1 MKNLGRYKDNLDIPR
16 KQDID
21 VVASRVSTNEDN
33 IAMLDSDMKTAQG
46 DILTLK
52 TNVTEVT
59 NALTSKQDKIVGGAS
74 TITDDNL
81 TANRALVSNSS
92 GKVAVSAV
100 TSTELGYLDG
110 VTSNVQAQLD
120 SKLSEAPVQ
129 SVNSKT
135 GAVTLTKADIGLGN
149 VDNVKQYSANN
160 PPPYPVTSVNKK
172 TGAVVLDASDV
183 NAVAKTGDS
192 MTGTLRVGSASLE
205 TNGYVTGTWFKT
217 TANTALS
224 TKPSKIAV
232 INDGWIYSRTPEQI
246 KNDIGLSNVDNVKQ
260 YSTSNPPPYPVTSVN
275 GQTGAVTIES
285 DVPENIVRYYDV
297 ASTEAVEGINADTLE
312 GHKASYFAT
321 ASELSTINTTLNS
334 GLSAI
339 DTQVS
344 ELNSGLSTANSN
356 ISALQTAM
364 NDKVDKSGGTL
375 EGALVAQRNTNY
387 ATAQVRNVIISPA
400 DPSGG
405 SNGDIWIKYTP

>member
-1 MKNLGRYKDNLDIPR
+1 MKNLGLYKDNLDIPR

-21 VVASRVSTNEDN
+21 AVASRVSTNEDN
-33 IAMLDSDMKTAQG
+33 IAMLDSDMETAQS
-46 DILTLK
+46 DITTLK

-74 TITDDNL
+74 TITEDNL

-92 GKVAVSAV
+92 GKVDVSGV
-100 TSTELGYLDG
+100 TFTELSYLSG
-110 VTSNVQAQLD
+110 VTSKVQDQIDGKVNKSGDTMTGTLTVGSASLQTNGYVTGTWLKTTAD
-120 SKLSEAPVQ
+120 IALSSTPTKIAVINDGWVYSRTPVQ
-129 SVNSKT
+129 I
-135 GAVTLTKADIGLGN
+135 KADIGLGN
-149 VDNVKQYSANN
+149 VDNVKQYS
-160 PPPYPVTSVNKK
+160 
-172 TGAVVLDASDV
+172 
-183 NAVAKTGDS
+183 
-192 MTGTLRVGSASLE
+192 
-205 TNGYVTGTWFKT
+205 
-217 TANTALS
+217 
-224 TKPSKIAV
+224 I
-232 INDGWIYSRTPEQI
+232 
-246 KNDIGLSNVDNVKQ
+246 
-260 YSTSNPPPYPVTSVN
+260 SNPPPYPVTSVN

-297 ASTEAVEGINADTLE
+297 APTEAVEGLNADTLE
-312 GHKASYFAT
+312 GHSASYFAT
-321 ASELSTINTTLNS
+321 ASGLSATNAQVSTLNS
-334 GLSAI
+334 SLSTI

-344 ELNSGLSTANSN
+344 TANNN

-387 ATAQVRNVIISPA
+387 ATAQVRNVIISTA

>member
-1 MKNLGRYKDNLDIPR
+1 MKNLGLYKDSLDIPR

-33 IAMLDSDMKTAQG
+33 IAMLDSDMETAQG

-52 TNVTEVT
+52 INVTEVT

-110 VTSNVQAQLD
+110 VTSNVQTQLD

-135 GAVTLTKADIGLGN
+135 GAVTLTKADIGLG
-149 VDNVKQYSANN
+149 
-160 PPPYPVTSVNKK
+160 
-172 TGAVVLDASDV
+172 
-183 NAVAKTGDS
+183 
-192 MTGTLRVGSASLE
+192 
-205 TNGYVTGTWFKT
+205 
-217 TANTALS
+217 
-224 TKPSKIAV
+224 
-232 INDGWIYSRTPEQI
+232 
-246 KNDIGLSNVDNVKQ
+246 NVDNVKQ

-297 ASTEAVEGINADTLE
+297 ALTEAVEGINADTLE

-387 ATAQVRNVIISPA
+387 ATAQVRNVIISTA

>member
-110 VTSNVQAQLD
+110 VTSNVQTQLD

-149 VDNVKQYSANN
+149 VDNVKQYSAN
-160 PPPYPVTSVNKK
+160 S
-172 TGAVVLDASDV
+172 
-183 NAVAKTGDS
+183 
-192 MTGTLRVGSASLE
+192 
-205 TNGYVTGTWFKT
+205 
-217 TANTALS
+217 
-224 TKPSKIAV
+224 
-232 INDGWIYSRTPEQI
+232 
-246 KNDIGLSNVDNVKQ
+246 
-260 YSTSNPPPYPVTSVN
+260 PPPYPVTSVN

-297 ASTEAVEGINADTLE
+297 ASTEAVKGINADTLE

-387 ATAQVRNVIISPA
+387 ATAQVRNVIISTA

-405 SNGDIWIKYTP
+405 SNGDIWIRYTP

>member
-1 MKNLGRYKDNLDIPR
+1 MKNLGLYKDNLDIPR

-33 IAMLDSDMKTAQG
+33 IAMLDSDMETAQG

-110 VTSNVQAQLD
+110 VTSNVQTQLD

-149 VDNVKQYSANN
+149 VDNVKQYS
-160 PPPYPVTSVNKK
+160 
-172 TGAVVLDASDV
+172 
-183 NAVAKTGDS
+183 
-192 MTGTLRVGSASLE
+192 
-205 TNGYVTGTWFKT
+205 
-217 TANTALS
+217 
-224 TKPSKIAV
+224 
-232 INDGWIYSRTPEQI
+232 
-246 KNDIGLSNVDNVKQ
+246 
-260 YSTSNPPPYPVTSVN
+260 TSNPPPYPVTSVN

-285 DVPENIVRYYDV
+285 NVPENIVRYYDV
-297 ASTEAVEGINADTLE
+297 ALTEAVEGINADTLE

-321 ASELSTINTTLNS
+321 ASELSTVNTTLNS

-387 ATAQVRNVIISPA
+387 ATAQVRNVIISTA

>member
-33 IAMLDSDMKTAQG
+33 IAMLDSDMEAAQG

-110 VTSNVQAQLD
+110 VTSNVQTQLD

-135 GAVTLTKADIGLGN
+135 GAVTLTKADIGLSN

-160 PPPYPVTSVNKK
+160 PPPYPVTSVN
-172 TGAVVLDASDV
+172 
-183 NAVAKTGDS
+183 
-192 MTGTLRVGSASLE
+192 
-205 TNGYVTGTWFKT
+205 
-217 TANTALS
+217 
-224 TKPSKIAV
+224 
-232 INDGWIYSRTPEQI
+232 
-246 KNDIGLSNVDNVKQ
+246 
-260 YSTSNPPPYPVTSVN
+260 

-285 DVPENIVRYYDV
+285 NVPENIVRYYEV
-297 ASTEAVEGINADTLE
+297 APTEAVEGINADTLE

-387 ATAQVRNVIISPA
+387 ATAQVRNVIISTA

-405 SNGDIWIKYTP
+405 SNGDIWIRYTP

>member
-1 MKNLGRYKDNLDIPR
+1 MKNLGLYKDNLDISR

-33 IAMLDSDMKTAQG
+33 IAMLDSDMETAQS

-81 TANRALVSNSS
+81 IANRALVSNSS

-110 VTSNVQAQLD
+110 VTSNVQTQLD

-205 TNGYVTGTWFKT
+205 TNGYVTGTWLKT

-224 TKPSKIAV
+224 TNPSKIAV
-232 INDGWIYSRTPEQI
+232 INDGWIYSRTPKQI

-260 YSTSNPPPYPVTSVN
+260 YSASNPPPYPVTSVN
-275 GQTGAVTIES
+275 GQTGAVTIDIPDS
-285 DVPENIVRYYDV
+285 KSYYNKKY
-297 ASTEAVEGINADTLE
+297 S
-312 GHKASYFAT
+312 
-321 ASELSTINTTLNS
+321 
-334 GLSAI
+334 
-339 DTQVS
+339 
-344 ELNSGLSTANSN
+344 
-356 ISALQTAM
+356 
-364 NDKVDKSGGTL
+364 GTL
-375 EGALVAQRNTNY
+375 ETSGWVKQSDSLYYKQVTITGMTSSQYPIVMPVWTNNRTNEQSAWNSLNAEVESFDGYVRFY
-387 ATAQVRNVIISPA
+387 AKTPITTAVGFVLLFGNV
-400 DPSGG
+400 
-405 SNGDIWIKYTP
+405 

>member
-33 IAMLDSDMKTAQG
+33 IAMLDSDMETAQG

-81 TANRALVSNSS
+81 TANRALVSNSN

-110 VTSNVQAQLD
+110 VTSNVQTQLD

-160 PPPYPVTSVNKK
+160 PPPYPVTSVN
-172 TGAVVLDASDV
+172 
-183 NAVAKTGDS
+183 
-192 MTGTLRVGSASLE
+192 
-205 TNGYVTGTWFKT
+205 
-217 TANTALS
+217 
-224 TKPSKIAV
+224 
-232 INDGWIYSRTPEQI
+232 
-246 KNDIGLSNVDNVKQ
+246 
-260 YSTSNPPPYPVTSVN
+260 

-297 ASTEAVEGINADTLE
+297 ALTEAVEGINADTLE

-375 EGALVAQRNTNY
+375 KGALVAQRNTNY
-387 ATAQVRNVIISPA
+387 ATAQVRNVIISTT

-405 SNGDIWIKYTP
+405 SNGDIWIRYTP

>member
-21 VVASRVSTNEDN
+21 VVVSRVSTNEDN
-33 IAMLDSDMKTAQG
+33 IAMLDSDMETAQS

-110 VTSNVQAQLD
+110 VTSNVQTQLD

-149 VDNVKQYSANN
+149 VDNVKQYS
-160 PPPYPVTSVNKK
+160 
-172 TGAVVLDASDV
+172 
-183 NAVAKTGDS
+183 
-192 MTGTLRVGSASLE
+192 
-205 TNGYVTGTWFKT
+205 
-217 TANTALS
+217 
-224 TKPSKIAV
+224 
-232 INDGWIYSRTPEQI
+232 
-246 KNDIGLSNVDNVKQ
+246 
-260 YSTSNPPPYPVTSVN
+260 TSNPPPYPVTSVN
-275 GQTGAVTIES
+275 GQTGAVMIES

-297 ASTEAVEGINADTLE
+297 APTEAVEGINADTLE

-356 ISALQTAM
+356 ISTLQTAM

-387 ATAQVRNVIISPA
+387 ATAQVRNVIISTA

-405 SNGDIWIKYTP
+405 SNGDIWIRYTP

>member
-1 MKNLGRYKDNLDIPR
+1 MKNLGLYKDNLDIPR

-33 IAMLDSDMKTAQG
+33 IAMLDSDMETAQG

-74 TITDDNL
+74 TITDANL

-110 VTSNVQAQLD
+110 VTSNVQTQLD

-129 SVNSKT
+129 SVNNKT
-135 GAVTLTKADIGLGN
+135 GAVTLTKADIGLG
-149 VDNVKQYSANN
+149 
-160 PPPYPVTSVNKK
+160 
-172 TGAVVLDASDV
+172 
-183 NAVAKTGDS
+183 
-192 MTGTLRVGSASLE
+192 
-205 TNGYVTGTWFKT
+205 
-217 TANTALS
+217 
-224 TKPSKIAV
+224 
-232 INDGWIYSRTPEQI
+232 
-246 KNDIGLSNVDNVKQ
+246 NVDNVKQ

-275 GQTGAVTIES
+275 GQTGAVTIKS

-344 ELNSGLSTANSN
+344 ELNSGLSIANSN

-387 ATAQVRNVIISPA
+387 ATAQVRNVIISTA

-405 SNGDIWIKYTP
+405 SNGDIWIRYTP

>member
-1 MKNLGRYKDNLDIPR
+1 MKNLGLYKDNLDIPR

-33 IAMLDSDMKTAQG
+33 IAMLDSDMETAQG

-110 VTSNVQAQLD
+110 VTSNVQTQLD

-135 GAVTLTKADIGLGN
+135 GAVTLTKADIELG
-149 VDNVKQYSANN
+149 
-160 PPPYPVTSVNKK
+160 
-172 TGAVVLDASDV
+172 
-183 NAVAKTGDS
+183 
-192 MTGTLRVGSASLE
+192 
-205 TNGYVTGTWFKT
+205 
-217 TANTALS
+217 
-224 TKPSKIAV
+224 
-232 INDGWIYSRTPEQI
+232 
-246 KNDIGLSNVDNVKQ
+246 NVDNVKQ

-321 ASELSTINTTLNS
+321 ASELSTVDTTLNS

-356 ISALQTAM
+356 ISALQTTM

-387 ATAQVRNVIISPA
+387 TTAQVRNVIISTA

-405 SNGDIWIKYTP
+405 SNGDIWIRYTP

>member
-1 MKNLGRYKDNLDIPR
+1 MKNLGLYKDNLDIPR

-33 IAMLDSDMKTAQG
+33 IAMLDSDMETAQG

-110 VTSNVQAQLD
+110 VTSNVQTQLD

-135 GAVTLTKADIGLGN
+135 GAVTLTKADIGLG
-149 VDNVKQYSANN
+149 
-160 PPPYPVTSVNKK
+160 
-172 TGAVVLDASDV
+172 
-183 NAVAKTGDS
+183 
-192 MTGTLRVGSASLE
+192 
-205 TNGYVTGTWFKT
+205 
-217 TANTALS
+217 
-224 TKPSKIAV
+224 
-232 INDGWIYSRTPEQI
+232 
-246 KNDIGLSNVDNVKQ
+246 NVDNVKQ

-387 ATAQVRNVIISPA
+387 ATAQVRNVIISTA

>member
-1 MKNLGRYKDNLDIPR
+1 MKNLGLYKDNLDVPR

-33 IAMLDSDMKTAQG
+33 IAMLDSDMETAQG

-52 TNVTEVT
+52 TNVAEVT

-74 TITDDNL
+74 AITDDNL

-92 GKVAVSAV
+92 GKVDVSAV

-149 VDNVKQYSANN
+149 VDNVKQYSA
-160 PPPYPVTSVNKK
+160 
-172 TGAVVLDASDV
+172 
-183 NAVAKTGDS
+183 
-192 MTGTLRVGSASLE
+192 
-205 TNGYVTGTWFKT
+205 
-217 TANTALS
+217 
-224 TKPSKIAV
+224 
-232 INDGWIYSRTPEQI
+232 
-246 KNDIGLSNVDNVKQ
+246 
-260 YSTSNPPPYPVTSVN
+260 SNPPPYPVTSVN

-344 ELNSGLSTANSN
+344 ELNLGLSTANSS

-364 NDKVDKSGGTL
+364 NDKVDKSDGTL

-387 ATAQVRNVIISPA
+387 ATAQVRNVIISTA

-405 SNGDIWIKYTP
+405 SNGDIWIRYTP

>member
-110 VTSNVQAQLD
+110 VTSNVQTQLD

-160 PPPYPVTSVNKK
+160 PPPYPVTSVN
-172 TGAVVLDASDV
+172 
-183 NAVAKTGDS
+183 
-192 MTGTLRVGSASLE
+192 
-205 TNGYVTGTWFKT
+205 
-217 TANTALS
+217 
-224 TKPSKIAV
+224 
-232 INDGWIYSRTPEQI
+232 
-246 KNDIGLSNVDNVKQ
+246 
-260 YSTSNPPPYPVTSVN
+260 

-297 ASTEAVEGINADTLE
+297 ASTEAVKGINADTLE

-387 ATAQVRNVIISPA
+387 ATAQVRNVIISTA

-405 SNGDIWIKYTP
+405 SNGDIWIRYTP

>member
-1 MKNLGRYKDNLDIPR
+1 MKNLGLYKDNLDIPR
-16 KQDID
+16 KRDID

-33 IAMLDSDMKTAQG
+33 IAMLDSDMETAQS

-110 VTSNVQAQLD
+110 VTSNVQTQLD

-135 GAVTLTKADIGLGN
+135 GAVTLTKADIGLG
-149 VDNVKQYSANN
+149 
-160 PPPYPVTSVNKK
+160 
-172 TGAVVLDASDV
+172 
-183 NAVAKTGDS
+183 
-192 MTGTLRVGSASLE
+192 
-205 TNGYVTGTWFKT
+205 
-217 TANTALS
+217 
-224 TKPSKIAV
+224 
-232 INDGWIYSRTPEQI
+232 
-246 KNDIGLSNVDNVKQ
+246 NVDNVKQ

-334 GLSAI
+334 GLS
-339 DTQVS
+339 
-344 ELNSGLSTANSN
+344 TANSN
-356 ISALQTAM
+356 ISALQAAM

-387 ATAQVRNVIISPA
+387 ATAQVRNVIISTA

-405 SNGDIWIKYTP
+405 SNGDIWIRYTP

>member
-1 MKNLGRYKDNLDIPR
+1 MKNLGLYKDNLDIPR

-21 VVASRVSTNEDN
+21 VVASSVSTNEDN
-33 IAMLDSDMKTAQG
+33 IAMLDSDMETAQG

-74 TITDDNL
+74 TITDANL

-110 VTSNVQAQLD
+110 VTSNVQTQLD

-135 GAVTLTKADIGLGN
+135 GAVTLTKADIGLG
-149 VDNVKQYSANN
+149 
-160 PPPYPVTSVNKK
+160 
-172 TGAVVLDASDV
+172 
-183 NAVAKTGDS
+183 
-192 MTGTLRVGSASLE
+192 
-205 TNGYVTGTWFKT
+205 
-217 TANTALS
+217 
-224 TKPSKIAV
+224 
-232 INDGWIYSRTPEQI
+232 
-246 KNDIGLSNVDNVKQ
+246 NVDNVKQ

-297 ASTEAVEGINADTLE
+297 VSTEAVEGINADTLE

-344 ELNSGLSTANSN
+344 ELNSGLSIANSN
-356 ISALQTAM
+356 ISALQNAM

-387 ATAQVRNVIISPA
+387 ATAQVRNVIISTA

-405 SNGDIWIKYTP
+405 SNGDIWIRYTP

>member
-1 MKNLGRYKDNLDIPR
+1 MKNLGLYKDNLDIPR

-33 IAMLDSDMKTAQG
+33 IAMLDSDMETAQG

-74 TITDDNL
+74 TITHDNL

-110 VTSNVQAQLD
+110 VTSNVQTQLD

-135 GAVTLTKADIGLGN
+135 GAVTLTKSDIGLG
-149 VDNVKQYSANN
+149 
-160 PPPYPVTSVNKK
+160 
-172 TGAVVLDASDV
+172 
-183 NAVAKTGDS
+183 
-192 MTGTLRVGSASLE
+192 
-205 TNGYVTGTWFKT
+205 
-217 TANTALS
+217 
-224 TKPSKIAV
+224 
-232 INDGWIYSRTPEQI
+232 
-246 KNDIGLSNVDNVKQ
+246 NVDNVKQ

-297 ASTEAVEGINADTLE
+297 ASTEAVEGLNADMLE
-312 GHKASYFAT
+312 GHRASYFAT
-321 ASELSTINTTLNS
+321 AS
-334 GLSAI
+334 GLS
-339 DTQVS
+339 DTNTQVS
-344 ELNSGLSTANSN
+344 TLSSNLSTTDAQVSTLNSGLSTANNN
-356 ISALQTAM
+356 ISELQTAIG
-364 NDKVDKSGGTL
+364 NKVDKSGGVMT
-375 EGALVAQRNTNY
+375 GKLVAQDNTNY
-387 ATAQVRNVIISPA
+387 TIAQVRNVIISTA
-400 DPSGG
+400 NPSGG
-405 SNGDIWIKYTP
+405 SNGMIWIKYTP

>member
-33 IAMLDSDMKTAQG
+33 IAMLDSDMETAQG

-110 VTSNVQAQLD
+110 VTSNVQTQLD

-160 PPPYPVTSVNKK
+160 PPPYPVTSVN
-172 TGAVVLDASDV
+172 
-183 NAVAKTGDS
+183 
-192 MTGTLRVGSASLE
+192 
-205 TNGYVTGTWFKT
+205 
-217 TANTALS
+217 
-224 TKPSKIAV
+224 
-232 INDGWIYSRTPEQI
+232 
-246 KNDIGLSNVDNVKQ
+246 
-260 YSTSNPPPYPVTSVN
+260 
-275 GQTGAVTIES
+275 GQTGAVTIQS

-387 ATAQVRNVIISPA
+387 ATAQVRNVIISTA

>member
-1 MKNLGRYKDNLDIPR
+1 MKNLGLYKDNLDIPR

-21 VVASRVSTNEDN
+21 AVASRVATNEDN
-33 IAMLDSDMKTAQG
+33 IAMLDSDVETAQS
-46 DILTLK
+46 DITTLK

-59 NALTSKQDKIVGGAS
+59 NALTSKQDNIVGGAS
-74 TITDDNL
+74 TITEDNL

-92 GKVAVSAV
+92 GKVVVSEV
-100 TSTELGYLDG
+100 TSIELGYLDG
-110 VTSNVQAQLD
+110 VTSNVQTQLD

-129 SVNSKT
+129 SVNNKT
-135 GAVTLTKADIGLGN
+135 GAVALTKA
-149 VDNVKQYSANN
+149 
-160 PPPYPVTSVNKK
+160 
-172 TGAVVLDASDV
+172 
-183 NAVAKTGDS
+183 
-192 MTGTLRVGSASLE
+192 
-205 TNGYVTGTWFKT
+205 
-217 TANTALS
+217 
-224 TKPSKIAV
+224 
-232 INDGWIYSRTPEQI
+232 
-246 KNDIGLSNVDNVKQ
+246 DIGLSNVDNVKQ

-297 ASTEAVEGINADTLE
+297 TPTEAVEGINADTLE

-321 ASELSTINTTLNS
+321 VSELSTINAQVSTLNS
-334 GLSAI
+334 SLSTI

-344 ELNSGLSTANSN
+344 TVNNN

-387 ATAQVRNVIISPA
+387 ATAQVRNVIISTA

>member
-1 MKNLGRYKDNLDIPR
+1 MKNLGLYKDNLDIPR

-33 IAMLDSDMKTAQG
+33 IAMLDSDMETAQG

-110 VTSNVQAQLD
+110 VTSNVQTQLD

-149 VDNVKQYSANN
+149 VDNVKQYSA
-160 PPPYPVTSVNKK
+160 
-172 TGAVVLDASDV
+172 
-183 NAVAKTGDS
+183 
-192 MTGTLRVGSASLE
+192 
-205 TNGYVTGTWFKT
+205 
-217 TANTALS
+217 
-224 TKPSKIAV
+224 
-232 INDGWIYSRTPEQI
+232 
-246 KNDIGLSNVDNVKQ
+246 
-260 YSTSNPPPYPVTSVN
+260 SNPPPYPVTSVN

-297 ASTEAVEGINADTLE
+297 VSTEAVEGINADTLE

-387 ATAQVRNVIISPA
+387 TTAQVRNVIISTA
-400 DPSGG
+400 NPSGG